1 MKRIALRN
9 TTSKILFAITTLL
22 INNHTF
28 GMERPA
34 EKPTIR
40 LYNLASRDL
49 SYASYSKDKD
59 GNYSRTE
66 QPGLILTQSD
76 TPKSQTTPLII
87 DLNKEWFIKK
97 TTQAEKVF
105 PTNKLPKYYTKSKEA
120 SSVLYVNEIIK
131 QQLQEKPWLKDRSLI
146 VLIVDAEKSYLD
158 VVSIMFG
165 SKIPN
170 VKIIIGD
177 ESPETNNGITKYL
190 QKFVVT
196 NPKANEFSVIHY
208 SYNQDLKRLIFKKQ
222 KTVKGHK
229 SEEFNINK
237 DDVLLATEN
246 NSLTL
251 PYFKLPKTDPTTINI
266 TALVTEKLKNIPYLN
281 EASLLITVNDIP
293 TKNISI
299 TKAEST
305 NFYQLGGTESQW
317 YDITAMRTNA
327 QIVPGKTVN
336 RVLYF
341 NKNKEE
347 LSSSNILKNARDVIF
362 LIPNNQESDEFWK
375 LSNPSM
381 KAIEQLLNKRTT
393 TLPVEVVSL
402 TWQKNENNEAI
413 AANLA
418 NLINENYANEDKF
431 KNIAIIDHGR
441 SGNIANIAT
450 ASLTRPLET
459 IYQIFTPSD
468 KTPYQPQSDKFKT
481 FFNFYVDSGKEALP
495 APQKGGRVIYIATS
509 YLNGTATEKNITPL
523 LQQLPNILSFIQEK
537 YKYNNNLGV
546 IINDAQPE
554 ESFVF
559 IKKEEISSDPAKQ
572 KEINT
577 EIGTSLVQLKLV
589 NEKYPAGLGK
599 KIVEELGS
607 IAEQAQKKAAA
618 ALETAKEYT
627 AKLLGEKAPEKPAKR
642 ESITE
647 FNPEEWEFIAEPG
660 KESKEEAKI
669 AQPTLGKAAV
679 TAVEIPQSPEEVAQW
694 EEQLKKEIKENKK
707 IIAKAESEIN
717 DLQEQIK
724 KHGEIIAK
732 EGTSEAIKKRRAQ
745 EIQNAQKS
753 IDTYVQQKAQAQKNL
768 AQLTKTADFLEKAKE
783 AEQQPLKPEKAEA
796 LSKEEE
802 ESLKELEEAPLTE
815 EQLQQQL
822 RGLEQ
827 QAAQKPSIN
836 QQISGFNTAINEID
850 TRISDITSK
859 TQKYQDELKKAK
871 TTEQKKRYLSGI
883 KANQKAIE
891 NLQGQK
897 QNLNT
902 IIEKLKATQK
912 K

>member
-305 NFYQLGGTESQW
+305 NFYQLGGTES
-317 YDITAMRTNA
+317 
-327 QIVPGKTVN
+327 
-336 RVLYF
+336 RV
-341 NKNKEE
+341 
-347 LSSSNILKNARDVIF
+347 V
-362 LIPNNQESDEFWK
+362 
-375 LSNPSM
+375 
-381 KAIEQLLNKRTT
+381 
-393 TLPVEVVSL
+393 
-402 TWQKNENNEAI
+402 
-413 AANLA
+413 
-418 NLINENYANEDKF
+418 
-431 KNIAIIDHGR
+431 
-441 SGNIANIAT
+441 
-450 ASLTRPLET
+450 
-459 IYQIFTPSD
+459 
-468 KTPYQPQSDKFKT
+468 
-481 FFNFYVDSGKEALP
+481 
-495 APQKGGRVIYIATS
+495 
-509 YLNGTATEKNITPL
+509 
-523 LQQLPNILSFIQEK
+523 
-537 YKYNNNLGV
+537 
-546 IINDAQPE
+546 
-554 ESFVF
+554 
-559 IKKEEISSDPAKQ
+559 
-572 KEINT
+572 
-577 EIGTSLVQLKLV
+577 
-589 NEKYPAGLGK
+589 
-599 KIVEELGS
+599 
-607 IAEQAQKKAAA
+607 
-618 ALETAKEYT
+618 
-627 AKLLGEKAPEKPAKR
+627 
-642 ESITE
+642 
-647 FNPEEWEFIAEPG
+647 
-660 KESKEEAKI
+660 
-669 AQPTLGKAAV
+669 
-679 TAVEIPQSPEEVAQW
+679 
-694 EEQLKKEIKENKK
+694 
-707 IIAKAESEIN
+707 
-717 DLQEQIK
+717 
-724 KHGEIIAK
+724 
-732 EGTSEAIKKRRAQ
+732 
-745 EIQNAQKS
+745 
-753 IDTYVQQKAQAQKNL
+753 
-768 AQLTKTADFLEKAKE
+768 
-783 AEQQPLKPEKAEA
+783 
-796 LSKEEE
+796 
-802 ESLKELEEAPLTE
+802 
-815 EQLQQQL
+815 
-822 RGLEQ
+822 
-827 QAAQKPSIN
+827 
-836 QQISGFNTAINEID
+836 
-850 TRISDITSK
+850 
-859 TQKYQDELKKAK
+859 
-871 TTEQKKRYLSGI
+871 
-883 KANQKAIE
+883 
-891 NLQGQK
+891 
-897 QNLNT
+897 
-902 IIEKLKATQK
+902 
-912 K
+912 